1 MKKKMESDEYENLA
15 KEDLEIIPLDRIIT
29 NPKIT
34 RPQTYKKYFKFNDLL
49 ILLGII
55 FIYILLFMTR
65 YYILSPIEIDKNY
78 KNINPHER
86 GVIYVPIIATNDIHG
101 HFFPVVNKIKLNS
114 TKIVTYKTGGVEL
127 IYSYVS
133 ILREEFGNNRVLYFD
148 AGDHYFGAQDSK
160 LFEGRNF
167 DSFFNYVGLNGTTL
181 GNNDFN
187 FPREWIENKI
197 KNANY
202 PFLMNNIKDKNVEE
216 KSGVLGDNQER
227 SHIYE
232 IVLKSGDTIKIG
244 IIGITLNKRE
254 DKAFYDIGNK
264 YTWDNFIFQSYETDL
279 ESEAKKLRKEG
290 ANAVLVLCS
299 MGLNCTDEN
308 QTSVL
313 NMYNKTS
320 KQSRCEKNSILYKLL
335 NNTDSDVID
344 GIIAGDTKSDVHHWI
359 NDIPIMSTRNKAR
372 TLNIM
377 YLPFKKTKKH
387 KYSLVKDKIKIEGPL
402 PLCEKVFNNLKH
414 CETISKEEYTKAG
427 DLVEYYW
434 HSRRIEPESVFK
446 TEFDEYY
453 SQFQRYIEDKVVKFI
468 GFETKLKVDNS
479 GDSLLGNLFLDA
491 MRNIS
496 QADFSIC
503 NSAMFKNEILPGT
516 LTQIDILNMVHE
528 EEKLC
533 ITEVTGEEL
542 LTIIK
547 NVQTGEHAFQ
557 ATSGLMQTIKVDNK
571 GRKKVID
578 VKLYSNESEPVEID
592 KNKTY
597 IMSSNNFILSE
608 PSGEDFKVKE
618 VLTIIQDK
626 FKKNKIKCE
635 KTELGKLLVN
645 YFHSKNIVNIT
656 EEVNITKP
664 RIIIKKEKGKHKK

>member
-1 MKKKMESDEYENLA
+1 MRKKMESDEYQNLP
-15 KEDLEIIPLDRIIT
+15 KEDREIIPPDRIIT

-34 RPQTYKKYFKFNDLL
+34 RAHTYKKYFKLNDLL
-49 ILLGII
+49 ILFGII
-55 FIYILLFMTR
+55 FIYMILFMIR

-101 HFFPVVNKIKLNS
+101 HFFPVINKIKLNS
-114 TKIVTYKTGGVEL
+114 TKIVNYKTGGVEL
-127 IYSYVS
+127 IYSYVN
-133 ILREEFGNNRVLYFD
+133 ILREEFGHNKVLYFD

-167 DSFFNYVGLNGTTL
+167 DSFFNYIGLNGTTL
-181 GNNDFN
+181 GNNDYN

-197 KNANY
+197 KIANY
-202 PFLMNNIKDKNVEE
+202 PFLINNIKDKNVEQ
-216 KSGVLGDNQER
+216 KSGVLGENQET

-232 IVLKSGDTIKIG
+232 IALRNGDIIKIG
-244 IIGITLNKRE
+244 VIGLTINKRE
-254 DKAFYDIGNK
+254 DKTFYDIGNK
-264 YTWDNFIFQSYETDL
+264 YTWDNFIFQKYETDL
-279 ESEAKKLRKEG
+279 ESEAKKLREKG
-290 ANAVLVLCS
+290 AIAVLLLCS
-299 MGLNCTDEN
+299 IGLNCTNEN
-308 QTSVL
+308 QTSAL
-313 NMYNKTS
+313 NMYNRTS
-320 KQSRCEKNSILYKLL
+320 KQSGCEKNSILYKIL
-335 NNTDSDVID
+335 NKIDSDLID
-344 GIIAGDTKSDVHHWI
+344 GIIAGDAKNDVHQWI
-359 NDIPIMSTRNKAR
+359 NDIPIMSTRDKAR
-372 TLNIM
+372 SLNIM
-377 YLPFKKTKKH
+377 YLPFKKLKKH
-387 KYSLVKDKIKIEGPL
+387 KYSLAKDKIKIEGPL

-434 HSRRIEPESVFK
+434 HSRRIELEPEFK
-446 TEFDEYY
+446 TEFEEYY
-453 SQFQRYIEDKVVKFI
+453 SQYQRYIEDKVVKFI

-503 NSAMFKNEILPGT
+503 NFAMFKNEILPGT
-516 LTQIDILNMVHE
+516 LSQIDILNMIHE

-547 NVQTGEHAFQ
+547 NVQIGEHAFQ
-557 ATSGLMQTIKVDNK
+557 ATSGLMQTIKIDKK

-578 VKLYSNESEPVEID
+578 VKLYSNGTDPVAID

-597 IMSSNNFILSE
+597 IMSSNNYILSE
-608 PSGEDFKVKE
+608 QSGEDFKVTE
-618 VLTIIQDK
+618 VLAIIQDK

-635 KTELGKLLVN
+635 ETKLGMLLVN
-645 YFHSKNIVNIT
+645 YFHSKEIVNIT
-656 EEVNITKP
+656 EEVNITRP
-664 RIIIKKEKGKHKK
+664 RIVIKDEKED